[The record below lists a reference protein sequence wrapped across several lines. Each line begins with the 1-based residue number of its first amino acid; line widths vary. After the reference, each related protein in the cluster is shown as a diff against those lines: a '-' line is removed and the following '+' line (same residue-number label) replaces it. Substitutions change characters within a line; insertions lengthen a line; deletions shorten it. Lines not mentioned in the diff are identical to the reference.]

1 MGKKGSFQ
9 FDDDDDLDFG
19 DEMFPMDDDAF
30 GDFDSFGG
38 SEKVGKK
45 GFFKNVA
52 KSIKGLGVD
61 IIGEFLP
68 EAVSLKDELSM
79 SISDATGKL
88 TELKEAM
95 ADKKIKSSS
104 NKGAFKK
111 DIADMGKNMAN
122 DLKKG
127 KLYKSE
133 ADAPLNMDFGDDDY
147 GNDDDDGPSEPED
160 TSGKL
165 TTKMSSSKKYKPNKL
180 IVETSNANEIKAMEK
195 IQQNAVITNAKIQS
209 RMNTKNMMMTEHN
222 FNAQISVLKN
232 IANNIYNI
240 SNFISKEGVT
250 SVKANLE
257 YSAKSLAFMADQNA
271 LLKDLITTS
280 KKQIGE
286 YKDENDTLEPAG
298 SKDPFFMG
306 SFSLGNYL
314 SKIGENAKD
323 MFGNSMV
330 GQAYSAYQ
338 MQDEMMKGMGM
349 KKKQTPAQ
357 MVAGMLKQSIPGLLL
372 SGNTKNKLESANT
385 LIGGLGGSFVSRMN
399 RLAENSDNPLL
410 TGLGQLLGIDT
421 YNDKSVAM
429 GIANPRGAVPFDQQS
444 HKTLNTVIPGYLGK
458 ITALLG
464 GGEETYFDY
473 ISNTFKTVSSKNK
486 QYDLVKSEAMNS
498 DMHFTQGMDT
508 IYKNALTKNDT
519 TDAGVDPETLKNA
532 FNKFK
537 ENVVDSKMELNR
549 NDLMNK
555 NKKDYQEKIFA
566 GIRGRDEKETRAIR
580 SILTASVDQLANSG
594 VGLQM
599 LNSGIHA
606 TASNV
611 AAATKRF
618 KEDSLLYGGDL
629 AMAETN
635 INEKYEASDFN
646 LKYSKAYNADKHKIG
661 TKGYLNALQNAAM
674 VRQSEFMERGG
685 LVGSINPD
693 SDIAP
698 GMGGSVNAGASQTL
712 TNIYDL
718 LLGGIIVFPAKMTSA
733 DNKRL
738 TSLQDNRSD
747 LLSASK
753 KRKEE
758 EKLLEESR
766 SKDIVNEML
775 SVKRQSTATNLAS
788 FADDSIVGK
797 IRNALGVDK
806 LMSGLADGIGTVFG
820 KITGQGATGD
830 LNSYNLAD
838 NSEVKEILEAREARN
853 NALANGVKGF
863 GADLYSKAKVKSG
876 GKGFMAGVSRMF
888 TNSVE
893 KSKNFYD
900 DHKDSVSSYLSDAQK
915 SLNEKKSKAKD
926 FAGAQFGKL
935 KATKDNLIGKL
946 PKGFVEGVSN
956 YTSDLKRNYYGTK
969 GYIAVVGKFSKK
981 RLNELFEIIKAN
993 GFEPTNSI
1001 NSEVAAY
1008 IGSPSSEEKDTI
1020 KENNIYKIGGTNISD
1035 SAIIKFLSEDYYNIY
1050 QNQMYDDEDAEE
1062 DTQTTS
1068 KASRRKI
1075 KQADMYGSNALVRSR
1090 SESSDKVSKPLISIS
1105 TVKND
1110 NSVRRGAIRKTGG
1123 VSIDKGSIAS
1133 IGKLSSG
1140 VNTTN
1145 KILSRIEAS
1154 IKGLKRGGKD
1164 KKERVKR
1171 VREKRKKGLLSRVF
1185 GLVPKAFGAAGK
1197 VAKGA
1202 FGAAGK
1208 LATGAFG
1215 LGKKALGFGAK
1226 VVRGGLSLPGHLL
1239 KGIRDRKREDKQM
1252 VKKLKEIKAKIESG
1266 EELTEEE
1273 KTYWDLNSERLDKP
1287 SKIDLIKKGF
1297 GFLLTNTKKVFSFV
1311 TTKGLSLGEKLM
1323 TNGKTYLTR
1332 SIGAVMTL
1340 IKGKSVDDL
1349 SDEEV
1354 VAYAAKLT
1362 GKPIDELKSM
1372 PIENLRSIVGEDLK
1386 RKTPLNKLKGI
1397 LSFARSKITG
1407 ISQASRDKL
1416 SQLKKEVKIRGE
1428 EFYNSLTRDEAI
1440 ARLSELL
1447 NVPKESLQSMTL
1459 DEAKARLREIIS
1471 GKMKLT
1477 GAKNLFGKIGS
1488 AFTSGKL
1495 KSGFG
1500 KLKDKLKD
1508 KFEGNEYLRDK
1519 FSNAKE
1525 FLDDKFGNAK
1535 ESLGDKFGKTK
1546 SFFKSKFDGIA
1557 RNNDGTIEG
1566 TYHDKKN
1573 DKARELK
1580 EERESSIYEENLK
1593 QSALLATIVS
1603 ILSTGLPDGAKKKIN
1618 ESTKSIS
1625 KGGVGK
1631 LAKFLGGVTIGL
1643 AAAGV
1648 ATAGAGA
1655 VALGKKVFDKVK
1667 LGKTELKNTNF
1678 GEKINYVMGGSSGAN
1693 YDSHGNEIGD
1703 RVSDRAT
1710 RGFGLSKLRLGTV
1723 VGIGGINKLAG
1734 GFIKLITK
1742 VLNNKKIVGKL
1753 GKKGVSSI
1761 ISYLTGKIGKNFLV
1775 KAAGKIGA
1783 LLTKAAT
1790 PVGWAI
1796 IAAQTAADFISGMN
1810 KTSRYFKL
1818 GKGIKPT
1825 LAMRLTSGAVNV
1837 LSGLTFGLIPTEML
1851 VNKIYEITAK
1861 DSVKDAINKGKDFVD
1876 KRAKVLGVD
1885 GKRLAEYETMPWN
1898 ERLFGGTTK
1907 AATILG
1913 FAKGKDDVDGI
1924 SKYKEWRDS
1933 KYKPLM
1939 EIYENMKD
1947 EYGKKVESVLED
1959 ESDILNQDKFR
1970 SAYLKA
1976 SSSFVTKNNLGELGV
1991 MTSKSFGEEEGV
2003 EGEGMTSG
2011 SAVNTAGSEST
2022 TSGSSIEGSAASAA
2036 ASTAVTGA
2044 SAISPSS
2051 SSTTTSG
2058 SASISG
2064 GSSLA
2069 GGKLSSSSG
2078 EIGVVTKKPGFFSRL
2093 FKGTLT
2099 GTMML
2104 PGIKGAMAA
2113 INAFRNK
2120 RRESEAELDNL
2131 FNQNDTKAIAK
2142 IADNIKDKRI
2152 NGQISSLSSLN
2163 PEFAKRMESFLK
2175 DPRIAGRGVKLRET
2189 MRSPLTQLAYYSK
2202 GRAAPSVTDML
2213 MKKAGFKQGINFW
2226 PKSFQG
2232 PGQYTTWTLDSNH
2245 FDGTAVDL
2253 EPGDIGYDALGSIA
2267 SEYGINWGG
2276 SWKNSDPPH
2285 FELDPNWKEGSET
2298 KNTSSGVASNKTS
2311 TSKLSDSY
2319 QADATNYSKG
2329 RVGQYKPK
2337 SVFHKHQPM
2346 GNIPSLSQ
2354 SSISSSSKSN
2364 HTSGTLGMT
2373 ILESKLG
2380 QIYNIAFEGNQL
2392 LGELLNEQKRH
2403 NKVAEESF
2411 SNIIKGI
2418 MMLGKIASSSGS
2430 GGFSSNSITNNL
2442 FDALARGV

>member
-38 SEKVGKK
+38 SEEGGKK

-79 SISDATGKL
+79 SISDASGKL

-111 DIADMGKNMAN
+111 DIADMGKDMAN

-147 GNDDDDGPSEPED
+147 GDDDDDDGPSEPED

-257 YSAKSLAFMADQNA
+257 YGAKSLAFMADQNA

-286 YKDENDTLEPAG
+286 YKDENDSMEFSG
-298 SKDPFFMG
+298 SNDPFFMG

-323 MFGNSMV
+323 MFGNSMA

-338 MQDEMMKGMGM
+338 MQNEMMNGMGM
-349 KKKQTPAQ
+349 KKQTPAQ

-372 SGNTKNKLESANT
+372 SGNTKNKLENANT

-399 RLAENSDNPLL
+399 RVAENSDNPLL
-410 TGLGQLLGIDT
+410 SGLGQLLGIDT

-429 GIANPRGAVPFDQQS
+429 GIANPKGAVPFDEKS

-498 DMHFTQGMDT
+498 NMHFSQGMDT

-519 TDAGVDPETLKNA
+519 ADAGVDPETLKDA
-532 FNKFK
+532 FSKFK

-606 TASNV
+606 TSSNV
-611 AAATKRF
+611 SAATKQF
-618 KEDSLLYGGDL
+618 KEDSLLYGGDI

-635 INEKYEASDFN
+635 INEKYDASDFN
-646 LKYSKAYNADKHKIG
+646 LKYSKAYNVDKHKIG

-693 SDIAP
+693 SDVAP
-698 GMGGSVNAGASQTL
+698 GMGGSVNASASQTL

-718 LLGGIIVFPAKMTSA
+718 LLGGIIVFPAKMTNA

-738 TSLQDNRSD
+738 TSLQDNRSE
-747 LLSASK
+747 LISASK

-766 SKDIVNEML
+766 SKDIVKEML
-775 SVKRQSTATNLAS
+775 SVKRQSAATNLAS
-788 FADDSIVGK
+788 FADDSIAGK
-797 IRNALGVDK
+797 IRKALGVDR
-806 LMSGLADGIGTVFG
+806 LMSGLSDGIGTVFG

-830 LNSYNLAD
+830 LNSYSLAD
-838 NSEVKEILEAREARN
+838 NSEVKEILEAREAKN

-876 GKGFMAGVSRMF
+876 GKGLLAGVSRLF

-893 KSKNFYD
+893 KSKGFYE

-915 SLNEKKSKAKD
+915 SLNEKKLKAKD
-926 FAGAQFGKL
+926 FTGAQFGKL
-935 KATKDNLIGKL
+935 KAAKDNLVGKM

-956 YTSDLKRNYYGTK
+956 YTGDLKRNYYGTK

-1001 NSEVAAY
+1001 DSEVTAY

-1020 KENNIYKIGGTNISD
+1020 KENNIYKIGGTNTSD
-1035 SAIIKFLSEDYYNIY
+1035 SAIVKFLSEDYYNIY
-1050 QNQMYDDEDAEE
+1050 QNQMYDDEDVEE

-1068 KASRRKI
+1068 KASKRKI
-1075 KQADMYGSNALVRSR
+1075 KQADMHGSNALVRSR
-1090 SESSDKVSKPLISIS
+1090 SESPDKVSKPLISIS

-1123 VSIDKGSIAS
+1123 VSIDKGTIAS

-1154 IKGLKRGGKD
+1154 IKGLKRGGK
-1164 KKERVKR
+1164 ERVKR
-1171 VREKRKKGLLSRVF
+1171 VREKRKKSLLSRAF

-1197 VAKGA
+1197 LAKGA
-1202 FGAAGK
+1202 FGLVPKAFGVAGE

-1226 VVRGGLSLPGHLL
+1226 VVKGGLSLPGHLL
-1239 KGIRDRKREDKQM
+1239 KGIGKRKREDKQM

-1287 SKIDLIKKGF
+1287 SKTDLIKKGF
-1297 GFLLTNTKKVFSFV
+1297 GFLLTNTRKIFSFV
-1311 TTKGLSLGEKLM
+1311 TTKGLSLGKNLM
-1323 TNGKTYLTR
+1323 TNGRTYLTR

-1354 VAYAAKLT
+1354 IAYAAKLT
-1362 GKPIDELKSM
+1362 GKPIDELKTI
-1372 PIENLRSIVGEDLK
+1372 PIEKLRSIVGEDLK

-1407 ISQASRDKL
+1407 ISQASRDRL

-1428 EFYNSLTRDEAI
+1428 EFFNSLTRDEAI

-1447 NVPKESLQSMTL
+1447 NVPKETLQSMTL
-1459 DEAKARLREIIS
+1459 DEVKAKLREMIS

-1477 GAKNLFGKIGS
+1477 GVKNLFGKIGS
-1488 AFTSGKL
+1488 AFASGKL

-1500 KLKDKLKD
+1500 KLKD

-1525 FLDDKFGNAK
+1525 FL
-1535 ESLGDKFGKTK
+1535 GDKFGKTK

-1557 RNNDGTIEG
+1557 RNEDGTIEG

-1573 DKARELK
+1573 DEARELK
-1580 EERESSIYEENLK
+1580 EERESSVYEENLK

-1603 ILSTGLPDGAKKKIN
+1603 ILSTGLPAGAQKKIT
-1618 ESTKSIS
+1618 ESNKSIL

-1631 LAKFLGGVTIGL
+1631 LAKFLGGATIGL

-1648 ATAGAGA
+1648 ATAVAGA
-1655 VALGKKVFDKVK
+1655 VALGKKTFDKIK
-1667 LGKTELKNTNF
+1667 LSKTELKNTNF
-1678 GEKINYVMGGSSGAN
+1678 GEKINFAMGGSSGAN

-1723 VGIGGINKLAG
+1723 VGVGGINKLAG

-1761 ISYLTGKIGKNFLV
+1761 ISYLTGKIGKKFLV

-1796 IAAQTAADFISGMN
+1796 IAAQTAADFISGMS

-1885 GKRLAEYETMPWN
+1885 GSRLAEYETMPWN

-1924 SKYKEWRDS
+1924 AKYKEWRDS

-1947 EYGKKVESVLED
+1947 EYGKKVESVLKD
-1959 ESDILNQDKFR
+1959 EADILNQDKFR
-1970 SAYLKA
+1970 SSYLKA
-1976 SSSFVTKNNLGELGV
+1976 SSSYVTKNNLGELGV
-1991 MTSKSFGEEEGV
+1991 MTSKSFEEEESV

-2011 SAVNTAGSEST
+2011 SAVNTAGSGST
-2022 TSGSSIEGSAASAA
+2022 TSGSSSEGSASEGSAASAA

-2051 SSTTTSG
+2051 SSTTASG

-2069 GGKLSSSSG
+2069 GGKLSSSSS
-2078 EIGVVTKKPGFFSRL
+2078 EGVKGKKPGFFSRL

-2099 GTMML
+2099 GAMML

-2113 INAFRNK
+2113 ITAFKNK
-2120 RRESEAELDNL
+2120 RKESEAELDNL
-2131 FNQNDTKAIAK
+2131 FNQNDTKAIGK

-2152 NGQISSLSSLN
+2152 NGQVSSLSSLN
-2163 PEFAKRMESFLK
+2163 PEFAERMESFLK

-2189 MRSPLTQLAYYSK
+2189 MRAPLTQLAYYSK
-2202 GRAAPSVTDML
+2202 GRADPSVTDML

-2232 PGQYTTWTLDSNH
+2232 PGQYTTWTLGSNH

-2329 RVGQYKPK
+2329 RVGQYKLK
-2337 SVFHKHQPM
+2337 SVFHKQQPI
-2346 GNIPSLSQ
+2346 GNIPSMNQ

-2403 NKVAEESF
+2403 NKVAEEGF

-2442 FDALARGV
+2442 FDALAKGV